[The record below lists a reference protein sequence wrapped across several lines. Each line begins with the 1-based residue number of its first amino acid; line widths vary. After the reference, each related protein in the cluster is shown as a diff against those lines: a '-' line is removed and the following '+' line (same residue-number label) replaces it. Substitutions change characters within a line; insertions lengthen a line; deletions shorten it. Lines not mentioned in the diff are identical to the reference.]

1 MRIIKLTV
9 LALCLGVSVVWAD
22 DRPIYKDK
30 NAPIEDRVEDLLRR
44 MTLREKVGQLQQRC
58 TWDINNIGGTYE
70 WGKLRHCSR
79 DEYIGSASRR
89 FIPEDT

>member
-44 MTLREKVGQLQQRC
+44 MTLRAMSNTGDK
-58 TWDINNIGGTYE
+58 T
-70 WGKLRHCSR
+70 
-79 DEYIGSASRR
+79 
-89 FIPEDT
+89 

>member
-44 MTLREKVGQLQQRC
+44 MTLREKEVH
-58 TWDINNIGGTYE
+58 IM
-70 WGKLRHCSR
+70 GKA
-79 DEYIGSASRR
+79 SALLTR
-89 FIPEDT
+89 

>member
-30 NAPIEDRVEDLLRR
+30 NAPIEDRVEDLLPDD
-44 MTLREKVGQLQQRC
+44 LARE
-58 TWDINNIGGTYE
+58 
-70 WGKLRHCSR
+70 
-79 DEYIGSASRR
+79 GSAVAAALYLGYQ
-89 FIPEDT
+89 

>member
-30 NAPIEDRVEDLLRR
+30 NAPIEDRSILIF
-44 MTLREKVGQLQQRC
+44 
-58 TWDINNIGGTYE
+58 INRSVIGPNYRNAQTQG
-70 WGKLRHCSR
+70 
-79 DEYIGSASRR
+79 
-89 FIPEDT
+89 

>member
-58 TWDINNIGGTYE
+58 TWDINNRLSKPPIYT
-70 WGKLRHCSR
+70 
-79 DEYIGSASRR
+79 RR
-89 FIPEDT
+89 YMNIWQTRPVWVFLS

>member
-44 MTLREKVGQLQQRC
+44 MTLREKGRALQQRC
-58 TWDINNIGGTYE
+58 TWDIIILE
-70 WGKLRHCSR
+70 VHIMGKA
-79 DEYIGSASRR
+79 SALLTR
-89 FIPEDT
+89 

>member
-30 NAPIEDRVEDLLRR
+30 KIVLKIYCA
-44 MTLREKVGQLQQRC
+44 G
-58 TWDINNIGGTYE
+58 
-70 WGKLRHCSR
+70 
-79 DEYIGSASRR
+79 
-89 FIPEDT
+89 

>member
-44 MTLREKVGQLQQRC
+44 MTLREKVGQL
-58 TWDINNIGGTYE
+58 
-70 WGKLRHCSR
+70 
-79 DEYIGSASRR
+79 
-89 FIPEDT
+89 

>member
-44 MTLREKVGQLQQRC
+44 DDLAREGRGV
-58 TWDINNIGGTYE
+58 
-70 WGKLRHCSR
+70 
-79 DEYIGSASRR
+79 SAGLYLGYQ
-89 FIPEDT
+89 